1 MPEALADG
9 EAPHPWLRSALVAE
23 IPPALARV
31 MEELGRLP
39 GIGPKTAQRLS
50 FYILRA
56 PRESIDR
63 LATAL
68 VEVKARIRFCNECFF
83 IAEGERCAICL
94 SSRRD
99 RAVLCVVE
107 EPLDVLAIERT
118 GEYHGL
124 YHVLHGALSPI
135 DGVGPSELKISEL
148 VARLRREPVAEVVLA
163 PDPDMEGEATAAYL
177 AEQLAPLAVR
187 TSRLAHGLPVGGE
200 LEYADELTLARA
212 FSGRRAF

>member
-1 MPEALADG
+1 VADIP
-9 EAPHPWLRSALVAE
+9 APLT
-23 IPPALARV
+23 RV

-56 PRESIDR
+56 PRESVER
-63 LATAL
+63 LAGAL
-68 VEVKARIRFCNECFF
+68 VEVKARIRFCDECFF
-83 IAEGERCAICL
+83 IAEAERCAICL
-94 SSRRD
+94 SARRD
-99 RAVLCVVE
+99 RGVLCVVE

-118 GEYHGL
+118 GEYNGL

-135 DGVGPSELKISEL
+135 DGVGPAELKIREL
-148 VARLRREPVAEVVLA
+148 LARLRREPVGEIILA
-163 PDPDMEGEATAAYL
+163 TDPDMEGEATAAYL
-177 AEQLAPLAVR
+177 AEQLQPLEIR

-212 FSGRRAF
+212 FAGRRAF

>member
-1 MPEALADG
+1 VADVPAALT
-9 EAPHPWLRSALVAE
+9 
-23 IPPALARV
+23 RV

-50 FYILRA
+50 FYILRT
-56 PRESIDR
+56 PRESVDR
-63 LATAL
+63 LASAL
-68 VEVKARIRFCNECFF
+68 VEVKARIRFCDECFF
-83 IAEGERCAICL
+83 IAEGPRCAICL
-94 SSRRD
+94 STRRD

-118 GEYHGL
+118 GEYHGI

-135 DGVGPSELKISEL
+135 DGVGPAELKIAEL
-148 VARLRREPVAEVVLA
+148 VARLRREPVSEVILA
-163 PDPDMEGEATAAYL
+163 TDPDMEGEATAAYL
-177 AEQLAPLAVR
+177 AEQLAPLQVKI
-187 TSRLAHGLPVGGE
+187 SRLAHGLPVGGE